1 LQQELQDKSKA
12 QEMEKQRLDMD
23 ALNHLALRME
33 NDKET
38 IVDAF
43 KAETDRFKTL
53 LAALDPEQISGVVRK
68 TMQEMMTAPNPAQN
82 LTQET
87 MDPDAAY
94 EAGMN
99 TVLAPVETTQGA

>member
-1 LQQELQDKSKA
+1 
-12 QEMEKQRLDMD
+12 MEKQRLDMD

-38 IVDAF
+38 IVQAF
-43 KAETDRFKTL
+43 KAETDRLK
-53 LAALDPEQISGVVRK
+53 ALIGGLSEEQASAIISRTVK
-68 TMQEMMTAPNPAQN
+68 EMLSAPNPAQN
-82 LTQET
+82 LSQET

-99 TVLAPVETTQGA
+99 TVLAPV